1 MKVRLCTVASFIAA
15 TLAVSC
21 QKNFMD
27 ESPEFNEN
35 NRITHTVSVGKALS
49 ELQSVIDAIGDPT
62 RSGSSLKIQNIQVVR
77 SNDLTRSYADS
88 AEISGEAD
96 TLLYV
101 VNFADSS
108 GYAVLG
114 ADDRLEPVYVIGDHG
129 SIDAEQFDLNV
140 PVDDT
145 TLLQQY
151 YVPEDDDYLIAGIDP
166 NLKNVLLT
174 TWVDDERAVFDD
186 GGIIGGGGGGNATT
200 TEVGDWVVKNYVAT
214 MIRNKWH
221 QRSPFNQFVPDDN
234 GEHHAAGCVALAVSR
249 VMAYCRYPENYCDWD
264 AANCVYTYVA
274 NNTGTYTFF
283 NGSFIEQRIV
293 AQLISDVGDGCYT
306 NYDYWGSTG
315 SFSTPE
321 KAKDFMNRIGYT
333 ATKHKR
339 YDKSDE
345 QRIYDNLLAG
355 KPVLL
360 SAISGVTGGHMW
372 VIDGMI
378 DRQREIKK
386 VKNGS
391 VESTKTESQLLYHC
405 SWGWRNGKGDGY
417 YISGIFSPYRGAVEF
432 DKTLSE
438 NAGNRASTRKYHWH
452 FRSITFDYP
461 KK

>member
-1 MKVRLCTVASFIAA
+1 MKARLCTAASFIAA
-15 TLAVSC
+15 ALAVSC
-21 QKNFMD
+21 QKNFTD

-35 NRITHTVSVGKALS
+35 HRITHTVTVEKALS

-114 ADDRLEPVYVIGDHG
+114 ADDRLEPIYVIGDHG

-151 YVPEDDDYLIAGIDP
+151 YVPEDDDYLIAGVDP
-166 NLKNVLLT
+166 NLKDVLLT
-174 TWVDDERAVFDD
+174 TWIDDERAVFDD

-200 TEVGDWVVKNYVAT
+200 TEIGDWVVKNYVAT

-221 QRSPFNQFVPDDN
+221 QDLPFNKFVPADN
-234 GEHHAAGCVALAVSR
+234 GRHHAAGCVALAVSR
-249 VMAYCRYPENYCDWD
+249 VMAYCRYPENYCDWNASD
-264 AANCVYTYVA
+264 SVYTYI
-274 NNTGTYTFF
+274 NNGNGGYTQLA
-283 NGSFIEQRIV
+283 GSSASQDIV
-293 AQLISDVGDGCYT
+293 ARLISNVGDGCCT
-306 NYDYWGSTG
+306 NYDYLGSTS

-345 QRIYDNLLAG
+345 QRIYDYLLAG

-372 VIDGMI
+372 IIDGMI

-391 VESTKTESQLLYHC
+391 VESIETESQLLYHC
-405 SWGWRNGKGDGY
+405 SWGWKYGIGDGY
-417 YISGIFSPYRGAVEF
+417 YISGIFSPFRGAVAF
-432 DKTLSE
+432 DETLGE
-438 NAGNRASTRKYHWH
+438 NAENWANSRKYHWH

-461 KK
+461 QK